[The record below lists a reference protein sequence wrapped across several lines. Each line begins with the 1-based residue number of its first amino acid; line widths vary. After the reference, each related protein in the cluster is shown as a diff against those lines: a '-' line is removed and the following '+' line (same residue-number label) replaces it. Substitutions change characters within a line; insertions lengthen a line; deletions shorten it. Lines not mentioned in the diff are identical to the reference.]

1 MSDVGRWKV
10 RTSYQLGTSH
20 RPLKRYTT
28 TGTFTEIP
36 GNTMERITVCKA
48 TAGHGTRKPHERYLS
63 GHPSTKD
70 FCKRHSSP
78 LQVCE
83 IVHCC
88 ELRRGRRGRGY
99 WWLCDLNHLTVGG
112 TLFQQ
117 KNTHKPTWKS
127 PDRAAESQIDHII
140 INNRWRRSLNDVRV
154 RRLADVGSDHHL
166 LVAKLALKLRKVR
179 YRACRKRHF
188 DITRL
193 NNPEVRKIFA
203 ISL

>member
-78 LQVCE
+78 LQDTVPEEKEGRMDHGCNLDE
-83 IVHCC
+83 D
-88 ELRRGRRGRGY
+88 RGMEA
-99 WWLCDLNHLTVGG
+99 G
-112 TLFQQ
+112 TIA
-117 KNTHKPTWKS
+117 NTKHPLDILESEEVTGIFIGPIAVEEVKQAIEKLKS
-127 PDRAAESQIDHII
+127 GEAS
-140 INNRWRRSLNDVRV
+140 W
-154 RRLADVGSDHHL
+154 
-166 LVAKLALKLRKVR
+166 
-179 YRACRKRHF
+179 
-188 DITRL
+188 
-193 NNPEVRKIFA
+193 
-203 ISL
+203 